1 VDQLAIP
8 PANPDQ
14 AVLEEQVEERHTPQ
28 RDLQALDL
36 GEIAEVDL
44 S

>member
-1 VDQLAIP
+1 MDHLAVP
-8 PANPDQ
+8 PANPGQ
-14 AVLEEQVEERHTPQ
+14 AVMKEQVGERHTPQ

-36 GEIAEVDL
+36 GKIAEVDL

>member
-1 VDQLAIP
+1 M
-8 PANPDQ
+8 
-14 AVLEEQVEERHTPQ
+14 EEPVGERHTPQ
-28 RDLQALDL
+28 RDLQALGH